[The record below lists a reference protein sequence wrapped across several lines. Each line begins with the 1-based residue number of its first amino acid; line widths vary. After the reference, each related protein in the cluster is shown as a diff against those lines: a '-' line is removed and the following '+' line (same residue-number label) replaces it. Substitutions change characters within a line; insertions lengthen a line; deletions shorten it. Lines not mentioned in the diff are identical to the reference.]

1 MATKLNI
8 TDLKTPLCLSVRDQ
22 RCLHTLTGR
31 APETKM
37 CAHNHECG
45 RCPYDQML
53 DEIDHPVPTTE
64 RPDRMT
70 VRAA

>member
-1 MATKLNI
+1 MATKQNI
-8 TDLKTPLCLSVRDQ
+8 TDLKTPLNLSVQDQ
-22 RCLHTLTGR
+22 RCLHAVTGR

-45 RCPYDQML
+45 SCPYDQML
-53 DEIDHPVPTTE
+53 DEIDHLVPPTA
-64 RPDRMT
+64 RPDRMI